1 MKMHYCAIVAT
12 GQLCKF
18 EGQPMRSLSSSC
30 ETIDLD
36 PACCI
41 LYTQNFLAKEVFL
54 SEVTYL
60 CDVGKRSIFLNFWK
74 NYCCTKSLYFELK
87 PLNFDYLLIS

>member
-1 MKMHYCAIVAT
+1 MHYCAIVAT

-36 PACCI
+36 PAYCI

-54 SEVTYL
+54 SEVMYHNGIL
-60 CDVGKRSIFLNFWK
+60 PPNNNIL
-74 NYCCTKSLYFELK
+74 
-87 PLNFDYLLIS
+87 DYSHIRI

>member
-1 MKMHYCAIVAT
+1 MLNYFTGLDSMKMHYCAIVAT

-54 SEVTYL
+54 SEVMYVMPAKIAPVPA
-60 CDVGKRSIFLNFWK
+60 CS
-74 NYCCTKSLYFELK
+74 S
-87 PLNFDYLLIS
+87 